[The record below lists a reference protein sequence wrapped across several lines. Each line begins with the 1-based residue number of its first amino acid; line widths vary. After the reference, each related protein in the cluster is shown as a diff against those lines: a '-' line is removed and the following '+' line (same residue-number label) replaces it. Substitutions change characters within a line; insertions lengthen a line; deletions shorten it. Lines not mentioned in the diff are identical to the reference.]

1 MNASVLSKL
10 KIINH
15 GRGCDRGVS
24 SVHIIVHTSIASQPW
39 LPPTQ
44 GQSVQM
50 KLCIDISF
58 DAVHLRPIP
67 WPFFCGYAAPVHLKT
82 SLSVNT
88 MLVNS
93 TQLYLGFWSLIWLGW
108 VAVQYKPPW
117 PPPQSNGTW
126 FQLSVSFVISC
137 SLRQSTVPFFRY
149 VSCHECWKLWLELLQ
164 NAVQVAEPNDIK
176 LSCTWLRVYMI
187 QLFPGKIQ
195 ALTIILLHLINDR
208 RAMLLLSVGQWG
220 MILSRAS
227 MLKRE
232 FLVEGEHLVVTV
244 TSNMQPLFQC
254 CLIAVARIRAANVS
268 ATLMETGILQ
278 ITIYLVPASLVQ
290 DGNQQ
295 SCYRICR
302 DACSSALALSLQKL
316 GIEKLT
322 KDYMQQWVASNMKIG
337 TWTRIMQITVQRE
350 PQLLGFSNGKPLVGG
365 VDGTIYARPIIC
377 FSFDAMEV
385 GDYPYVRLLKHPW
398 PPPVLLHL
406 PLAGAGLRPIQ
417 WPSFC
422 CYGAAKKSTLLLFRG
437 SNHGPNYIFPS
448 SWKVQH
454 ACCYGF
460 LYT

>member
-1 MNASVLSKL
+1 
-10 KIINH
+10 
-15 GRGCDRGVS
+15 
-24 SVHIIVHTSIASQPW
+24 
-39 LPPTQ
+39 
-44 GQSVQM
+44 
-50 KLCIDISF
+50 
-58 DAVHLRPIP
+58 
-67 WPFFCGYAAPVHLKT
+67 
-82 SLSVNT
+82 
-88 MLVNS
+88 
-93 TQLYLGFWSLIWLGW
+93 
-108 VAVQYKPPW
+108 
-117 PPPQSNGTW
+117 
-126 FQLSVSFVISC
+126 
-137 SLRQSTVPFFRY
+137 
-149 VSCHECWKLWLELLQ
+149 
-164 NAVQVAEPNDIK
+164 
-176 LSCTWLRVYMI
+176 MI

-254 CLIAVARIRAANVS
+254 CPIAVARIRAADVS

-278 ITIYLVPASLVQ
+278 ITIVRCSCHLLALVALMNGQTDSTVTYYYMHTCWDCNSLSLLVYGKYLVPASLVQ

-322 KDYMQQWVASNMKIG
+322 NDYMQQWVASNMKIG
-337 TWTRIMQITVQRE
+337 TWTHIMQITVQKE

-365 VDGTIYARPIIC
+365 VDGPIYARPIIC

-385 GDYPYVRLLKHPW
+385 GDYLYVRLLKHPW

-437 SNHGPNYIFPS
+437 LNHGPNYIFPS